1 MIHSRRVTAS
11 LRINKI
17 RLSNYRCFE
26 RLEVPLDE
34 TMTVLHADNGG
45 GKTALL
51 SGIAVALGTAVFEKS
66 GNIRPSDVR
75 SIIPDETLTAVS
87 SYPCRVE
94 AEGSFDGTELS
105 WAREIARPGKRTSNA
120 EAKKVR
126 ALIDKRW
133 TEPNGTLP
141 IVGFYGTQRLWGVV
155 KGTAG
160 KLGQSHRED
169 AYVDALD
176 PRSKEKQLLDW
187 LVRAGFAKLQFKS
200 EPAEFSAVE
209 LALRTALRH
218 PSDEGEF
225 VIEAIDL
232 DVSSVEPV
240 FRTASGRRIRWS
252 QLSDGEHVFAGL
264 VADLARRCVTLNPH
278 LGANAVLGTSGVVLI
293 DEVDLHLHPRWQRV
307 VLSRLRTAFPEI
319 QFVVS
324 THSPQ
329 VLSSVENHQV
339 RTLVRGA
346 LSTSAPVHGR
356 DSNSI
361 LVEAFR
367 TAPRPDSQIS
377 KIASDLEQAVED
389 DRIADA
395 KALLEELRQEWGDL
409 APEVIRAERLLRASE
424 AL

>member
-1 MIHSRRVTAS
+1 MPAS
-11 LRINKI
+11 LRIKKI
-17 RLSNYRCFE
+17 RLRNYRCFE
-26 RLEVPLDE
+26 RVEVQLDE
-34 TMTVLHADNGG
+34 AMTVLQADNGG

-51 SGIAVALGTAVFEKS
+51 SGIAVALGAAVFEKS
-66 GNIRPSDVR
+66 GNIKQSDVR

-94 AEGSFDGTELS
+94 AEGTFDGESLH
-105 WAREIARPGKRTSNA
+105 WAREISRPDKRTTNA
-120 EAKKVR
+120 EAKAVR
-126 ALIDKRW
+126 ARIDKLW
-133 TEPNGTLP
+133 TQPQGSLP

-155 KGTAG
+155 KGTEG
-160 KLGQSHRED
+160 KLNKSRRED

-176 PRSKEKQLLDW
+176 PRSKEKQLMAW
-187 LVRAGFAKLQFKS
+187 LVRASLAKLQRGS
-200 EPAEFSAVE
+200 PSPEFVAVE

-218 PSDEGEF
+218 ASDDGEF
-225 VIEAIDL
+225 AIDAI
-232 DVSSVEPV
+232 DFDAADFEPIL
-240 FRTASGRRIRWS
+240 FTQSGRRIRWS

-278 LGANAVLGTSGVVLI
+278 LGKNAVLGTSGVVLI

-346 LSTSAPVHGR
+346 LATSAPVHGR

-367 TAPRPDSQIS
+367 TAARPDSQIS

-389 DRIADA
+389 DRIAEA
-395 KALLEELRQEWGDL
+395 KVLLEQLRQEWGDL

-424 AL
+424 AP